1 MARAEASECARER
14 ACARYGAMSGDEKNA
29 SAEEA
34 ADAKAGAVKER
45 RISARELLG
54 NERILRI
61 EHNGE
66 VYTLRLTRND
76 RLILTK

>member
-1 MARAEASECARER
+1 MEARKEDAESTQ
-14 ACARYGAMSGDEKNA
+14 
-29 SAEEA
+29 AEPPI
-34 ADAKAGAVKER
+34 GSVR
-45 RISARELLG
+45 RVSARELLG
-54 NERILRI
+54 SARTLQI